1 MLADFH
7 FIQPMWLWLF
17 IPMAV
22 MMILLWRNRVAE
34 FENAGKGIISP
45 HLAKVFSLQSDREA
59 ALGPIILTVI
69 GTAILL
75 LSLAGPSFNLNN
87 EKQLKAPL
95 IIALDLSSSME
106 DRAGTLSHL
115 EQAKLVLDDLLGRG
129 FNRPVSLVAFAGSSH
144 QVLPPSDQLELLK
157 LYLSYLDPSVMP
169 VQGSDI
175 NQLSKT
181 VDSIPA
187 AQDFGFDLLLLTDG
201 FEGDVKQFNYWLGEA
216 RASGIV
222 VSLTEKAAEQM
233 KPLLLKQLNDA
244 DLSPTDDQLYAMV
257 TKLES
262 KNLSREKTDRN
273 VGYWL
278 LYPFGLILLY
288 SFRRGFNLHWA
299 AAILLVVNLTPN
311 TAHAALIDWW
321 LTSDQQGAYYFEKGD
336 FKEAALRFDNVQWK
350 AAAFVQAKQ
359 YKKAVE
365 IYRRQDDLT
374 GLYNLATT
382 YTKARNYSK
391 AQALYQLL
399 LEIEPD
405 NADAQKNLAIVV
417 ALIEEIKRTSESQ
430 QDEGGEQSTKPANPD
445 EMMDSSLGAD
455 KDDIGNVE
463 VEIEKL
469 SLDEILASEQKKEQW
484 LRDISRS
491 PKQFLGAKFQAQ
503 YNQMQ
508 LQDGATNE

>member
-1 MLADFH
+1 MLADFY
-7 FIQPMWLWLF
+7 FLQPMWLWLF
-17 IPMAV
+17 IPMAIL
-22 MMILLWRNRVAE
+22 MILLWRNRVAE
-34 FENAGKGIISP
+34 FENAGKGIIAP
-45 HLAKVFSLQSDREA
+45 HLAKVFSLQSDRKS
-59 ALGPIILTVI
+59 ALGPILLTVVS
-69 GTAILL
+69 TSILL
-75 LSLAGPSFNLNN
+75 LSLAGPSFKLSS

-106 DRAGTLSHL
+106 EKTGTLSHL
-115 EQAKLVLDDLLGRG
+115 EQGKLILGDLLGRG
-129 FNRPVSLVAFAGSSH
+129 FNRPVSLIAFAGSAH

-157 LYLSYLDPSVMP
+157 LYLGYLDPSVMP

-201 FEGDVKQFNYWLGEA
+201 FEGDVKQFNSWLGEA
-216 RASGIV
+216 QASGIV
-222 VSLTEKAAEQM
+222 VSLTEQAAEQM
-233 KPLLLKQLNDA
+233 KSLSLKQLNDA

-262 KNLSREKTDRN
+262 QNLSREKATRN
-273 VGYWL
+273 IGYWL
-278 LYPFGLILLY
+278 LYPFGLLLLY
-288 SFRRGFNLHWA
+288 FFRRGFNLHWV

-311 TAHAALIDWW
+311 TAHAAFIDWW

-336 FKEAALRFDNVQWK
+336 FKEAALRFDSEQWK

-365 IYRRQDDLT
+365 IYYRQDDLI

-405 NADAQKNLAIVV
+405 NADAKKNLAIVV
-417 ALIEEIKRTSESQ
+417 ALIEEIKRMSESQ
-430 QDEGGEQSTKPANPD
+430 QEEGGEQSTKPANLD
-445 EMMDSSLGAD
+445 EMIDSSLGAD
-455 KDDIGNVE
+455 KEAVGTIE

-469 SLDEILASEQKKEQW
+469 SLEEILASEQKKAQW

-491 PKQFLGAKFQAQ
+491 PRQFLGAKFQAQ